1 MSKMYNPF
9 MLFGYA
15 GPEYFCDRERETEE
29 LMSALRNG
37 RNITLR
43 SPRRIGK
50 TGLIQ
55 HVFNRVESLN
65 PDIKCFYIDLFSTHN
80 LDEFVVAFGKAI
92 IGQLDTP
99 VQKLENYVA
108 SFFKSCRLYFSSDP
122 ITGSP
127 KLGIDLVSEN
137 SAVTLDE
144 IFAYIRKSERECY
157 IAFDEFQQITEYPE
171 KGIEALLR
179 THVQQCPNIRFIFS
193 GSKQHLMTEMFS
205 SPKRPFFRSTDKMT
219 LDVIPES
226 AYYAFAKHWLLTVNT
241 ILPEDVFHIIYNK
254 LNGYTAYV
262 QKILNK
268 LYDFNP
274 EQVTEEDVMRSIQYV
289 IDNEQYDYKQFLALL
304 TNNQAQ
310 VLKAIAMEQIVQA
323 PTSQAFIQKYN
334 LPAAS
339 SVKRAIDFLNDYEY
353 IYPSEDGYMVYDR
366 FFGLWLQRQF

>member
-1 MSKMYNPF
+1 
-9 MLFGYA
+9 
-15 GPEYFCDRERETEE
+15 
-29 LMSALRNG
+29 
-37 RNITLR
+37 
-43 SPRRIGK
+43 
-50 TGLIQ
+50 
-55 HVFNRVESLN
+55 
-65 PDIKCFYIDLFSTHN
+65 
-80 LDEFVVAFGKAI
+80 
-92 IGQLDTP
+92 
-99 VQKLENYVA
+99 
-108 SFFKSCRLYFSSDP
+108 
-122 ITGSP
+122 
-127 KLGIDLVSEN
+127 
-137 SAVTLDE
+137 
-144 IFAYIRKSERECY
+144 
-157 IAFDEFQQITEYPE
+157 
-171 KGIEALLR
+171 
-179 THVQQCPNIRFIFS
+179 
-193 GSKQHLMTEMFS
+193 MTEMFS

-274 EQVTEEDVMRSIQYV
+274 EQVTEEDVMRSIQYI
-289 IDNEQYDYKQFLALL
+289 IDNEQYDYKQFMALL

>member
-1 MSKMYNPF
+1 MSEICNPF
-9 MLFGYA
+9 VLFGYA
-15 GPEYFCDRERETEE
+15 GPKYFCDREKETEE
-29 LMSALRNG
+29 MISALRNG

-55 HVFNRVESLN
+55 HVFNQVENSN
-65 PDIKCFYIDLFSTHN
+65 PNIKCFYIDLYSTHN
-80 LDEFVVAFGKAI
+80 LDEFVIAFGKAI

-99 VQKLENYVA
+99 VQKLENYVV

-127 KLGIDLVSEN
+127 KLGIELVSEN
-137 SAVTLDE
+137 PAVTLDE

-179 THVQQCPNIRFIFS
+179 THVQQCPNIRFVFS

-226 AYYAFAKHWLLTVNT
+226 VYYAFAKYWLLTVNS
-241 ILPEDVFHIIYNK
+241 ILPESIFHIVYTK

-268 LYDFNP
+268 LYDFRP
-274 EQVTEEDVMRSIQYV
+274 EQVSEEDVTRSIQYV
-289 IDNEQYDYKQFLALL
+289 IDSEQYDYKQFLALL
-304 TNNQAQ
+304 TNNQAL
-310 VLKAIAMEQIVQA
+310 VLKAIAKDQIVKA
-323 PTSQAFIQKYN
+323 PTSQAFIHRHN

-339 SVKRAIDFLNDYEY
+339 SVKRALDFLNDYEY
-353 IYPSEDGYMVYDR
+353 IYPSEEGYCVYDR
-366 FFGLWLQRQF
+366 FFGLWLQQQY